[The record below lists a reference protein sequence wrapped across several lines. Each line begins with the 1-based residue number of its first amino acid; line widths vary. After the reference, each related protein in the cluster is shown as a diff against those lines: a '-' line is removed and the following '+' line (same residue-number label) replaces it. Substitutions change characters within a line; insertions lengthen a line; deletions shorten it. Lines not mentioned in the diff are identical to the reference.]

1 MKNVD
6 FLSGMGVKAGGTYL
20 VSGEGFAE
28 GDQVTLTLVTD
39 RSKTFTATTTVQEG
53 GALLQL
59 PASLVSGQYR
69 MTLMRGEKSQELGVT
84 MLTVLE
90 QYPTGMQV
98 IAHRGYWD
106 TPGAAKNSRA
116 SLKNAIKLGCWGSET
131 DVWITADGHVMVN
144 HDATLGG
151 VRLETSTLDQVKN
164 LTLSNGE
171 KIPQL
176 SEFLDILAGEGN
188 TKLIIE
194 IKTHSNEARGK
205 ACVAAVVDMVKSRGL
220 QAKVEYIAFSIN
232 LCKEVVRL
240 DPNAHV
246 AYLNGDLGPATLKA
260 LGVMGLDYT
269 AATYRS
275 NPAWP
280 NVARANDMTTNV
292 WTVNDMPTMAEM
304 TNCGINFITTDN
316 PVDALKVEQIY
327 NLQKA
332 GE

>member
-1 MKNVD
+1 
-6 FLSGMGVKAGGTYL
+6 
-20 VSGEGFAE
+20 
-28 GDQVTLTLVTD
+28 
-39 RSKTFTATTTVQEG
+39 
-53 GALLQL
+53 
-59 PASLVSGQYR
+59 
-69 MTLMRGEKSQELGVT
+69 
-84 MLTVLE
+84 
-90 QYPTGMQV
+90 
-98 IAHRGYWD
+98 
-106 TPGAAKNSRA
+106 
-116 SLKNAIKLGCWGSET
+116 
-131 DVWITADGHVMVN
+131 
-144 HDATLGG
+144 
-151 VRLETSTLDQVKN
+151 
-164 LTLSNGE
+164 
-171 KIPQL
+171 
-176 SEFLDILAGEGN
+176 
-188 TKLIIE
+188 
-194 IKTHSNEARGK
+194 
-205 ACVAAVVDMVKSRGL
+205 MVKSRGL